1 MHHEKA
7 QTDARMAT
15 LRQLNRQQQRKL
27 EDQSMSA
34 TILAEEESKTND
46 LQLRAAEAETKLKF
60 AMDQFE
66 EQNRK
71 FQQCGQELAEAYET
85 IERHEAQVEQLTKDL
100 EEFKKASA
108 SVHLATE

>member
-1 MHHEKA
+1 MNHDKA
-7 QTDARMAT
+7 QTEARMAT
-15 LRQLNRQQQRKL
+15 LRQLNKQQQRKL
-27 EDQSMSA
+27 QDQSMSA
-34 TILAEEESKTND
+34 NFMVEEQKTSE
-46 LQLRAAEAETKLKF
+46 LETRAAEAEAKLKF

-85 IERHEAQVEQLTKDL
+85 IERHEAQVEQLTRDL
-100 EEFKKASA
+100 DEFKKASA